1 MKQRGAHEIS
11 PRKAPRQARSARL
24 VEDTLEA
31 AIRILTRDG
40 AQRFTAARVAQEA
53 GVSVG
58 SLYQYFPN
66 KEAILFRLQ
75 TDEWRRTGE
84 MLDGILG
91 DKDRDPERRL
101 RDMVVAF
108 FRSEWE
114 EAALRTALGDAA
126 PAYRDAP
133 EVAEHRRS
141 GTRRSLR
148 FMAELLP
155 DSTPAV
161 RRFTGELI
169 MGVTSAMG
177 KSTSERAR
185 STAEVEAWA
194 VAIGDMLCAYLHAQ
208 ELRDPGQPNARAK
221 SMKTRNGAGM

>member
-1 MKQRGAHEIS
+1 MKRRKASEIS
-11 PRKAPRQARSARL
+11 PRKLPRQARSARL

-31 AIRILTRDG
+31 AIRVLTRDG
-40 AQRFTAARVAQEA
+40 AQRFTAARVAEEA

-75 TDEWRRTGE
+75 TDEWRRTSE
-84 MLDGILG
+84 LLDGIMG
-91 DKDRDPERRL
+91 DRTRVPERRL

-133 EVAEHRRS
+133 EVAAHRRS
-141 GTRRSLR
+141 GRRRSLR
-148 FMAELLP
+148 FMAELVP
-155 DSTPAV
+155 DATPEV
-161 RRFTGELI
+161 RRFTGALV
-169 MGVTSAMG
+169 MGVASAVG
-177 KSTSERAR
+177 KNISERAR
-185 STAEVEAWA
+185 SAAEVESWG
-194 VAIGDMLCAYLHAQ
+194 VAIGDMLCAYL
-208 ELRDPGQPNARAK
+208 RDQGHGPSERVK
-221 SMKTRNGAGM
+221 SMKTRRGAGT